1 VTHEPSHSTA
11 RRHVDHDFSR
21 IMLEAVRNGQS
32 FVNMYRHF
40 SCSDTRYSARSSGR
54 RAVIRHSRQLMHPYC
69 SISQPLESRTV
80 PSRAVFNCA
89 RAGAD
94 RDELATG
101 RASAAADDLA

>member
-1 VTHEPSHSTA
+1 
-11 RRHVDHDFSR
+11 
-21 IMLEAVRNGQS
+21 
-32 FVNMYRHF
+32 
-40 SCSDTRYSARSSGR
+40 
-54 RAVIRHSRQLMHPYC
+54 MHPYC